1 MQDIFDQNI
10 DRTGTGSVKVD
21 GLATYFGSN
30 DLLAMWVADMDFQV
44 PSCVTRAIRERADH
58 PVYGYTLV
66 IPAVYN
72 AVTRWQKIRHN
83 WEVPPEWIVFTPGI
97 VPALNMAVLVYTDPG
112 DKVLLQSPVYPP
124 FFSSIKENGRTIV
137 NNQLIEKNGKYS
149 IDFDDLEK
157 KLSRGVRMMFFC
169 NPHNPV
175 GRVWSVRDVKRVAS
189 LCNKYNVVLVSDE
202 IHSDLLFPGHKHV
215 PATLAGEDSRN
226 MVICNSP
233 SKTFNL
239 AGLTTAYLIIPEQKL
254 RKKIDDFIDNLHIHL
269 NIFGMAALQAAYEEG
284 EEWLEGLLNYLRANR
299 DTVTRFF
306 HDELPEIKPV
316 IPEGTYLMWLDCR
329 NTGKSDLKLK
339 KFFIKEAGIAMN
351 PGPSFGPGGKGFFRM
366 NIASPR
372 SKLLN
377 ALDRID
383 SAWSRQ

>member
-66 IPAVYN
+66 TPAVYN